1 MSDKFTK
8 DEDYRNED
16 SKDMGQK
23 RKAYIKKKVCR
34 FCADK
39 NAKLDYKEV
48 DTLKRFITE
57 GGKITPR
64 RIKGNCSKHQRLL
77 AEQIKIARAIAL
89 LPYVKK

>member
-39 NAKLDYKEV
+39 NAKLDYK
-48 DTLKRFITE
+48 
-57 GGKITPR
+57 
-64 RIKGNCSKHQRLL
+64 
-77 AEQIKIARAIAL
+77 
-89 LPYVKK
+89 